1 MATKPDPRANAEPG
15 RRRVSV
21 LLGSFLLNSV
31 PPAQPNSTAASSAP
45 TGCHQVQQT
54 TGACRQYLVLCLLVL
69 SSGFAGGCSST
80 ASQGYA
86 DVRVDVRSA
95 IQAATLGPGD
105 EMDIRVYDEPALSG
119 AHMVSPVGQIDF
131 PLIGTITVE
140 GLVASQVGALLRQ
153 RLAQGYLKRP
163 FVSVQV
169 KTLTS
174 KKIFVMGEV
183 KAPGRFAFTDNMS
196 IVEAVTMAGGFSPL
210 AERNYTIVTRMDP
223 SGERR
228 IPVPVDKIMQGLA
241 ANFLVQP
248 GDIIYVPE
256 TIL

>member
-1 MATKPDPRANAEPG
+1 MPSTSAL
-15 RRRVSV
+15 RRVVALARLSVRSV
-21 LLGSFLLNSV
+21 LVVSLL
-31 PPAQPNSTAASSAP
+31 AAALWS
-45 TGCHQVQQT
+45 
-54 TGACRQYLVLCLLVL
+54 
-69 SSGFAGGCSST
+69 GGCSST
-80 ASQGYA
+80 ASQGYT

-105 EMDIRVYDEPALSG
+105 ELEVRVYDETALSG
-119 AHMVSPVGQIDF
+119 NHVVSPVGQIDF

-140 GLVASQVGALLRQ
+140 GLVASQVAALLRQ

-163 FVSVQV
+163 FVSVQI
-169 KTLTS
+169 KALTS

-183 KAPGRFAFTDNMS
+183 RAPGRFGYTDNMT

-223 SGERR
+223 TGERR